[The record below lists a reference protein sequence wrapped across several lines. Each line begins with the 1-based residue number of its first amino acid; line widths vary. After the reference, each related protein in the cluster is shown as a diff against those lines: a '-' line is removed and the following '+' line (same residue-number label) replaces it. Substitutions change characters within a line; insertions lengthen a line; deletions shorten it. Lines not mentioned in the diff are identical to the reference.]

1 MTCAT
6 RPSVHRSVSNPNASG
21 PLRNAWS
28 TASSSAADS
37 RGRRPARPAPRSAAW
52 PPWRQ
57 RRYQT
62 LAACADT
69 PKVWATSAWLAP
81 WANMWAAS
89 RRRCSRPAKSRRQ
102 VPTLIG
108 IADLPVRCP
117 CLHTQ
122 HAGPKLHYQ
131 PTPRSS
137 LGTDDADVVLGH
149 QWLLEVGAE
158 VVVVSRGRGR
168 EALDV
173 GWAVGAED
181 PADLAEE
188 VLEARRG
195 DDRDRAGVVRSRI
208 PEGVGDAARLADP
221 GTRVGGELLLADQD
235 ADATFDEV
243 GELVFG
249 VVQVG
254 GAQAAGFDGYLADG
268 ERAAG
273 LVTGD
278 LEGDVHAAERDLLA
292 VVAWDRV
299 PCRCCRCCLHR
310 GLLSGCRLPAGRSPL
325 IAHRS
330 WRAAGV
336 RRCELACGR
345 DGMRLAEVS
354 GTTLTCSSLP
364 RTGSP

>member
-1 MTCAT
+1 MTRTLCLVI
-6 RPSVHRSVSNPNASG
+6 SGCSRS
-21 PLRNAWS
+21 
-28 TASSSAADS
+28 
-37 RGRRPARPAPRSAAW
+37 GRKW
-52 PPWRQ
+52 WW
-57 RRYQT
+57 Y
-62 LAACADT
+62 LAA
-69 PKVWATSAWLAP
+69 
-81 WANMWAAS
+81 
-89 RRRCSRPAKSRRQ
+89 
-102 VPTLIG
+102 
-108 IADLPVRCP
+108 
-117 CLHTQ
+117 
-122 HAGPKLHYQ
+122 
-131 PTPRSS
+131 
-137 LGTDDADVVLGH
+137 
-149 QWLLEVGAE
+149 
-158 VVVVSRGRGR
+158 VVVRRSMSGGPSALKIPLISRKK
-168 EALDV
+168 
-173 GWAVGAED
+173 
-181 PADLAEE
+181 

-195 DDRDRAGVVRSRI
+195 DDLDRAGVVRSRI
-208 PEGVGDAARLADP
+208 PEGVGDAARLADRGP
-221 GTRVGGELLLADQD
+221 RVGGELLLADQD

-249 VVQVG
+249 VVQVRG
-254 GAQAAGFDGYLADG
+254 DQAAGFDGYLADG

-299 PCRCCRCCLHR
+299 PCRCCRCCLHH

-364 RTGSP
+364 AKVLRGCGEGTTVAFGKPGRPP